1 LRGDGV
7 TLRRQWAIV
16 GGVIVIVAIGLLV
29 AVRTFGADLFP
40 VAPGSQAPEFRATTM
55 TPGAVKT
62 KNITDYRGQ
71 VVLLNLWATWCGPCK
86 QEMPGI
92 QALHE
97 ALGPQGLRVVG
108 VSVDDPGLDDAIRS
122 FVAEYKLSFEIL
134 HEGSGN
140 IEHDYQTSGIPETFL
155 IGKDG
160 VIRKRVIGAAQW
172 NSEANMSLVR
182 GLLAE
187 SAP

>member
-1 LRGDGV
+1 M
-7 TLRRQWAIV
+7 TRRTQWYVV
-16 GGVIVIVAIGLLV
+16 GGVV
-29 AVRTFGADLFP
+29 AVLAVALYAATRIFGGDLFP
-40 VAPGSQAPEFRATTM
+40 VAPGSKAPEFHATTM
-55 TPGAVKT
+55 TPGSTQT
-62 KNITDYRGQ
+62 KSISDYRGQ

-97 ALGPQGLRVVG
+97 ALGPQGLRVVA
-108 VSVDDPGLDDAIRS
+108 VSVDDPGLDDAIGS
-122 FVAEYKLSFEIL
+122 FVAEHKLTFEIL
-134 HEGSGN
+134 HEGSGK

-160 VIRKRVIGAAQW
+160 VIRKRVIGAAAW
-172 NSEANMSLVR
+172 NSDANVALVR

-187 SAP
+187 DAP

>member
-1 LRGDGV
+1 MTQR
-7 TLRRQWAIV
+7 TQWIV
-16 GGVIVIVAIGLLV
+16 VGAVVALAAAGLFVATRTMGG
-29 AVRTFGADLFP
+29 DLFP
-40 VAPGSQAPEFRATTM
+40 VQPGSKAPAFQAATMAPGAKQIKS
-55 TPGAVKT
+55 
-62 KNITDYRGQ
+62 ISDYKGQ

-97 ALGPQGLRVVG
+97 ALGPQGLRVVA
-108 VSVDDPGLDDAIRS
+108 VAVDDPGFEDAIRA
-122 FVAEYKLSFEIL
+122 FVSEHKLTFEVL
-134 HEGSGN
+134 HEGSGK

-172 NSEANMSLVR
+172 NSDANVALVK

-187 SAP
+187 DAP

>member
-1 LRGDGV
+1 MKNRTQWIVVGV
-7 TLRRQWAIV
+7 VVAAIAIAL
-16 GGVIVIVAIGLLV
+16 VIATKTMGS
-29 AVRTFGADLFP
+29 DLFP
-40 VAPGSQAPEFRATTM
+40 VQPGSKAPEFKAAVM
-55 TPGAVKT
+55 TPGASGT

-86 QEMPGI
+86 QEMPSI
-92 QALHE
+92 QSLHE
-97 ALGPQGLRVVG
+97 QLGPKGLRVIAL
-108 VSVDDPGLDDAIRS
+108 SVDDPGLEEAINA
-122 FVAEYKLSFEIL
+122 FVAEHKLTFEIL
-134 HEGSGN
+134 HEGSGK

-172 NSEANMSLVR
+172 NSDANIALVK

-187 SAP
+187 DAP

>member
-1 LRGDGV
+1 MKNR
-7 TLRRQWAIV
+7 TQWIV
-16 GGVIVIVAIGLLV
+16 VGAVVAAVAIGLVV
-29 AVRTFGADLFP
+29 ATRFMGSDLFP
-40 VAPGSQAPEFRATTM
+40 VQPGSKAPEFKAAVM
-55 TPGAVKT
+55 APGQQGT
-62 KNITDYRGQ
+62 KNISDYRGQ

-97 ALGPQGLRVVG
+97 QLGPQGLRVVA
-108 VSVDDPGLDDAIRS
+108 VAVDDPGFENAIRA
-122 FVAEYKLSFEIL
+122 FVSEHKLTFEIL
-134 HEGSGN
+134 HEGSGK

-172 NSEANMSLVR
+172 NSDANVALVK

-187 SAP
+187 DAP

>member
-1 LRGDGV
+1 MSARK
-7 TLRRQWAIV
+7 QWYIV
-16 GGVIVIVAIGLLV
+16 GGVVVVIAVALYA
-29 AVRTFGADLFP
+29 AVRVFGGDLFP
-40 VAPGSQAPEFRATTM
+40 VAPGSKAPDFRATTM
-55 TPGAVKT
+55 DAGPVKT

-71 VVLLNLWATWCGPCK
+71 VVLLNMWATWCGPCK

-92 QALHE
+92 EALHRS
-97 ALGPQGLRVVG
+97 LGPQGLRVVA
-108 VSVDDPGLDDAIRS
+108 VSVDDPGLDDAIRK
-122 FVAEYKLSFEIL
+122 FVADYKLSFEIL
-134 HEGSGN
+134 HEGSGK

-172 NSEANMSLVR
+172 NSEANVSLVR

-187 SAP
+187 EAP

>member
-1 LRGDGV
+1 MSA
-7 TLRRQWAIV
+7 RRQWIIV
-16 GGVIVIVAIGLLV
+16 GGVV
-29 AVRTFGADLFP
+29 AVIALGLFAAVRVFGGDLFP
-40 VAPGSQAPEFRATTM
+40 VAPGSRAPEFRAASM
-55 TPGAVKT
+55 AAGAKQT

-97 ALGPQGLRVVG
+97 QLGPQGLRVVA
-108 VSVDDPGLDDAIRS
+108 VSVDDPGLEDAIRA
-122 FVAEYKLSFEIL
+122 FVAEHKLTFEIL
-134 HEGSGN
+134 HEGSGT
-140 IEHDYQTSGIPETFL
+140 IEKDYQTSGIPETFL

-160 VIRKRVIGAAQW
+160 VIRKRVIGAAEW
-172 NSEANMSLVR
+172 NSSANMSLVR

-187 SAP
+187 EAP

>member
-1 LRGDGV
+1 MTARK
-7 TLRRQWAIV
+7 QWYIV
-16 GGVIVIVAIGLLV
+16 GGVVVVLAVALFIATRV
-29 AVRTFGADLFP
+29 FGSDLFP
-40 VAPGSQAPEFRATTM
+40 VAPGSEAPEFRAATM
-55 TPGAVKT
+55 TSGSKT
-62 KNITDYRGQ
+62 TKSISDYRGQ
-71 VVLLNLWATWCGPCK
+71 VVLLNMWATWCGPCK

-97 ALGPQGLRVVG
+97 SLGPLGLRVVA
-108 VSVDDPGLDDAIRS
+108 VSVDDPGLEDAIRA
-122 FVAEYKLSFEIL
+122 FVAEHKLTFEIL
-134 HEGSGN
+134 HEGSGK

-172 NSEANMSLVR
+172 NSDANVSLVR

-187 SAP
+187 DAP

>member
-1 LRGDGV
+1 MTV
-7 TLRRQWAIV
+7 RRQWTIV
-16 GGVIVIVAIGLLV
+16 GGVVGLLGV
-29 AVRTFGADLFP
+29 ALYVATLLFGSDLFP
-40 VAPGSQAPEFRATTM
+40 VAPGSRAPEFEAATM
-55 TPGAVKT
+55 TGGGAKT
-62 KNITDYRGQ
+62 KHIADYRGQ

-97 ALGPQGLRVVG
+97 SLGPQGLRVVAL
-108 VSVDDPGLDDAIRS
+108 SVDDPGRESDIRA
-122 FVAEYKLSFEIL
+122 FVAEHKLTFEIL
-134 HEGSGN
+134 HEGSGK

-160 VIRKRVIGAAQW
+160 VIRKRVIGAAAW
-172 NSEANMSLVR
+172 NSAANVALVR

-187 SAP
+187 DAP